1 MIVMIV
7 IVAMMLVRIEAK
19 CFWNCTQQPSLRPSP
34 GPTIVPTP
42 VPTNFPTLSPSSIP
56 TLRPSSLPT
65 NLPTLSLPTNLPT
78 LRPSSE
84 PTVEPTLSPS
94 YVMGTPTPRP
104 TYMPSLSPT
113 HPTRHPT
120 LEPTH
125 PTTHPT
131 HPTTQPSSQP
141 TKDYGNF
148 SYRKLKKNI
157 KYSLTRDWSK
167 YLLVAVI
174 FIIISVS
181 IYCYQSYWNMR
192 SRYEY
197 IAIPDRHDAA
207 VQAVDIEYN
216 QQYIQNST
224 APPEAEMVMTSF
236 QRLFDE
242 SDRHNA
248 GVDIEY
254 NQQYIQNSTAPPEAE
269 MVILSVLPAVRTSRN
284 QSRSFI
290 GGS

>member
-1 MIVMIV
+1 MVV

-42 VPTNFPTLSPSSIP
+42 VPT
-56 TLRPSSLPT
+56 
-65 NLPTLSLPTNLPT
+65 
-78 LRPSSE
+78 
-84 PTVEPTLSPS
+84 
-94 YVMGTPTPRP
+94 
-104 TYMPSLSPT
+104 
-113 HPTRHPT
+113 
-120 LEPTH
+120 
-125 PTTHPT
+125 
-131 HPTTQPSSQP
+131 TQPSSQP
-141 TKDYGNF
+141 TKDYGYF
-148 SYRKLKKNI
+148 SYRKLKDNI

-181 IYCYQSYWNMR
+181 FYCYQSDWNMR

-216 QQYIQNST
+216 QQHIQNST

-236 QRLFDE
+236 QRLYQRDE

-269 MVILSVLPAVRTSRN
+269 MVILSVLPAVRTPRN
-284 QSRSFI
+284 QSRSI
-290 GGS
+290 ERITQ